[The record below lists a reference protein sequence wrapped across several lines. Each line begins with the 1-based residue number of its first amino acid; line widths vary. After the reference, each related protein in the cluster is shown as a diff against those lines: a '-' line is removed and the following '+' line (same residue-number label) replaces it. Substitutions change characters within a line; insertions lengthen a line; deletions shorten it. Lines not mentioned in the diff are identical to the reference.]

1 MVVSFFL
8 LSWMGNMRWRKKKA
22 LLNCV
27 HCCYGHKLQLFLGKK
42 ARTRFLTTWPMVGG
56 RDILGRLSRTLSNC
70 LFLPQKHQ
78 KILRTRSKSSQ
89 QMEFVFIMEENTKIF
104 SGFKLHIYIY
114 IYTHIIIINVQIT
127 CCEVI
132 IQTVHFH

>member
-1 MVVSFFL
+1 
-8 LSWMGNMRWRKKKA
+8 
-22 LLNCV
+22 
-27 HCCYGHKLQLFLGKK
+27 
-42 ARTRFLTTWPMVGG
+42 MVGG

-78 KILRTRSKSSQ
+78 KILRTHSKSSQ

-114 IYTHIIIINVQIT
+114 AEYIYILLLLMFRLHAVK
-127 CCEVI
+127 
-132 IQTVHFH
+132 

>member
-1 MVVSFFL
+1 
-8 LSWMGNMRWRKKKA
+8 
-22 LLNCV
+22 
-27 HCCYGHKLQLFLGKK
+27 
-42 ARTRFLTTWPMVGG
+42 MVGG